1 MVLHGI
7 AGYCMVLYGMA
18 WYCMVLHGTAYNCT
32 VLHINTFFKM
42 VLLSEAKKHRV
53 LHLIG
58 W

>member
-32 VLHINTFFKM
+32 VLHITTCYYM
-42 VLLSEAKKHRV
+42 VLLSNARKQQV
-53 LHLIG
+53 LHVIG